1 MKLAIVIP
9 YRNREAHLE
18 RFLSHYSQ
26 LLPEADIYVIEQKEG
41 KAFNRA
47 KLFNVFFCEQ
57 CHNYDYYAF
66 HDVDMYLDTER
77 TNPKVYDY
85 PKVPTHIATRC
96 QQFNYKMP
104 YAGYFGGI
112 TLFNR
117 KDFERSGGF
126 SNNFWGWGGED
137 DEMRRNVVRKG
148 LRIEYRQ
155 AYYFCADHDRPVDPI
170 EHKANVQ
177 RLKQPRDKND
187 GYKFCQYTILE
198 KKSPTWYL
206 VKV

>member
-9 YRNREAHLE
+9 YRDRKAHLD
-18 RFLSHYSQ
+18 RFLSHYSP
-26 LLPEADIYVIEQKEG
+26 LLPEADIYVIEQAEG
-41 KAFNRA
+41 KPFNRA

-57 CHNYDYYAF
+57 GQNYDYYAF
-66 HDVDMYLDTER
+66 HDVDMYFDTLR
-77 TNPKVYDY
+77 TTIKVYDY
-85 PKVPTHIATRC
+85 PKVPNHLATC
-96 QQFNYKMP
+96 CEQFGYKMP
-104 YAGYFGGI
+104 YKGYFGGI

-137 DEMRRNVVRKG
+137 DEMRKNCIRKG
-148 LRIEYRQ
+148 LRPASRQ
-155 AYYFCADHDRPVDPI
+155 AYYYCADHYRPVDPVQ
-170 EHKANVQ
+170 HKANVQ
-177 RLKQPRDKND
+177 RLRQPRQKND

-206 VKV
+206 VQL